1 VYFGK
6 SPKELTLG
14 EAAFLAGVLP
24 EPPRVRSEL
33 TSEKVYRC
41 QRRAL
46 SRLAH
51 FFPMRYSSQQIA
63 QAMQERVVF
72 VWER

>member
-1 VYFGK
+1 
-6 SPKELTLG
+6 
-14 EAAFLAGVLP
+14 
-24 EPPRVRSEL
+24 
-33 TSEKVYRC
+33 
-41 QRRAL
+41 L

-51 FFPMRYSSQQIA
+51 FFPMKYSSQQIA

>member
-1 VYFGK
+1 
-6 SPKELTLG
+6 LTL
-14 EAAFLAGVLP
+14 
-24 EPPRVRSEL
+24 
-33 TSEKVYRC
+33 EKVYRC

-51 FFPMRYSSQQIA
+51 FFPMKYSSQQIA
-63 QAMQERVVF
+63 QAMQERLVF